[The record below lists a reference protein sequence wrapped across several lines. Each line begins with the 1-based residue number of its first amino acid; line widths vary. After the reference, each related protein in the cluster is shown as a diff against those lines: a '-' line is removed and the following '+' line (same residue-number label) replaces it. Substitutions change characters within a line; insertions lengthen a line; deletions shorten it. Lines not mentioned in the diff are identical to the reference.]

1 MQVCELFKETTGDGV
16 RVDMLTARAAS
27 KIFTD
32 QLAQNSTKLSKN
44 MTSQLRKWQQCIAI
58 FKNSSADGPGC
69 IPCKTYAE
77 GTPGPK
83 LSYAE
88 YFQGERAA
96 KI

>member
-1 MQVCELFKETTGDGV
+1 MAEEDENIVGPFQ
-16 RVDMLTARAAS
+16 
-27 KIFTD
+27 
-32 QLAQNSTKLSKN
+32 
-44 MTSQLRKWQQCIAI
+44 
-58 FKNSSADGPGC
+58 PGC

-83 LSYAE
+83 LSYAK